1 MPQDLYR
8 LKNKIIRIIDIAEK
22 AGVSPGTVDRV
33 LHNRGRVSEEAR
45 IKVLDIVKEL
55 KYEPNLSARVLGSNR
70 LYRLAALIPDP
81 AVDFYWDAPRRGVEK
96 AEKDLKQYGIA
107 VDQYIFDPY
116 NVDSFLEKAA
126 MVGQANPDGILVA
139 PIYYREAL
147 SFFHDWSA
155 RSIPFVLFNT
165 QLSDYNPLSYI
176 GQDSYQS
183 GMLAGKL
190 AHYGQAES
198 RSILIAH
205 IDEDISNSAHLIRKE
220 QGFNDYFK
228 QHQLTDYHIIRAELS
243 RADLSDFHR
252 RLDTILAA
260 HPDLRSIFITSSKAY
275 AVAAYLEQKG
285 ITRINLIG
293 YDLLPENID
302 YVNKGTIRFL
312 INQNSKGQGYWG
324 IYQLTHHLALKQ
336 TVSPIKY
343 LPLDIVTKENIDY
356 YIDKE

>member
-1 MPQDLYR
+1 
-8 LKNKIIRIIDIAEK
+8 LKNKIVRIKDIAEK

-45 IKVLDIVKEL
+45 IKILGIVKEL

-70 LYRLAALIPDP
+70 LYRLAALIPD
-81 AVDFYWDAPRRGVEK
+81 AVIDFYWDAPRRGVEK
-96 AEKDLKQYGIA
+96 AEKDLKQYGIS
-107 VDQYIFDPY
+107 VEQYIFDPY

-126 MVGQANPDGILVA
+126 LVSEANPDGILVA

-147 SFFHDWSA
+147 TFLHDWNS
-155 RSIPFVLFNT
+155 RNIPFVLFNT

-183 GMLAGKL
+183 GLLAGKL
-190 AHYGQAES
+190 AHCGQGGS
-198 RSILIAH
+198 RTILLAH

-228 QHQLTDYHIIRAELS
+228 HNSLSDYNIVRAELS
-243 RADLSDFHR
+243 RADLSDFHQ
-252 RLDTILAA
+252 RLDGLLASY
-260 HPDLRSIFITSSKAY
+260 PDLKSIYITSSKAY
-275 AVAAYLEQKG
+275 AVAAYLEQRG
-285 ITRINLIG
+285 ITGINLVG

-302 YVNKGTIRFL
+302 YVNKGIIRFL

-324 IYQLTHHLALKQ
+324 IYQLTHHLALKRA
-336 TVSPIKY
+336 VDSVKY
-343 LPLDIVTKENIDY
+343 LPLDIVTKENIAY

>member
-1 MPQDLYR
+1 LQNR
-8 LKNKIIRIIDIAEK
+8 TIRIKDIAEK
-22 AGVSPGTVDRV
+22 AGVSAGTVDRV

-45 IKVLDIVKEL
+45 IKVLSIVKEL
-55 KYEPNLSARVLGSNR
+55 NYEPNLSARVLGSNR
-70 LYRLAALIPDP
+70 VYRLAALIPDP

-107 VDQYIFDPY
+107 VTQYIFDPY
-116 NVDSFLEKAA
+116 NVDSFLEKASA
-126 MVGQANPDGILVA
+126 VGEAKPDGILVA

-147 SFFHDWSA
+147 PFLQDWNT

-190 AHYGQAES
+190 AHYGQGTS

-220 QGFNDYFK
+220 QGFNDYFR
-228 QHQLTDYHIIRAELS
+228 QNGLADYQILRAELS
-243 RADLSDFHR
+243 RANLPDFHQQ
-252 RLDTILAA
+252 LENILLS
-260 HPDLRSIFITSSKAY
+260 HPDLKSIFITSSKAY
-275 AVAAYLEQKG
+275 AIAAYLEQRR
-285 ITRINLIG
+285 ISHINLIG

-302 YVNKGTIRFL
+302 YVNKGIIQFL

-336 TVSPIKY
+336 SVSPIKY
-343 LPLDIVTKENIDY
+343 LPLDIVTRENIDY
-356 YIDKE
+356 YVDME

>member
-1 MPQDLYR
+1 M
-8 LKNKIIRIIDIAEK
+8 KNKIVRIKDIAEK

-33 LHNRGRVSEEAR
+33 LHNRGRVSDEAR
-45 IKVLDIVKEL
+45 TKILGIVKEL
-55 KYEPNLSARVLGSNR
+55 KYEPNLSARVLGTNR
-70 LYRLAALIPDP
+70 LYRLAALIPD
-81 AVDFYWDAPRRGVEK
+81 ASVDFYWDAPRRGVEK
-96 AEKDLKQYGIA
+96 AESDLKQYGIA
-107 VDQYIFDPY
+107 VEQYIFDPY
-116 NVDSFLEKAA
+116 NVDSFLDKASQ
-126 MVGQANPDGILVA
+126 VSEANPDGILVA

-147 SFFHDWSA
+147 PFFQDWSA

-190 AHYGQAES
+190 AHYGQGTS
-198 RSILIAH
+198 GTILLAH

-228 QHQLTDYHIIRAELS
+228 QNGLSQYNIIRAELN
-243 RADLSDFHR
+243 RADLSGFHYG
-252 RLDTILAA
+252 LDSLMAS
-260 HPDLRSIFITSSKAY
+260 HPDLKSIYITSSKAY
-275 AVAAYLEQKG
+275 TVATYLEQKD
-285 ITRINLIG
+285 ITGINLIG

-302 YVNKGTIRFL
+302 YVNKGIIRFL

-324 IYQLTHHLALKQ
+324 IYQLTHHLALKRA
-336 TVSPIKY
+336 VDSVKY
-343 LPLDIVTKENIDY
+343 LPLDIVTKENIEY